1 SPVTTRT
8 LSEPLDGLP
17 RPFDDNRH
25 RGVVVRRHD
34 VAAVDLRDLAERG
47 DRLDADAAAFGQRIA
62 RAFHARDEGVRND
75 RAEQLLLHPARRLR
89 RAQWRDAD
97 YEMELAAEAA
107 FVEPRHVAAHDARI
121 HAELRLHELRAG
133 LDLGGEALRLPA
145 RRRIDRIVGA
155 AQEEFGLAADLLSRR
170 QFV

>member
-1 SPVTTRT
+1 
-8 LSEPLDGLP
+8 
-17 RPFDDNRH
+17 
-25 RGVVVRRHD
+25 
-34 VAAVDLRDLAERG
+34 
-47 DRLDADAAAFGQRIA
+47 
-62 RAFHARDEGVRND
+62 
-75 RAEQLLLHPARRLR
+75 ARRLR

-155 AQEEFGLAADLLSRR
+155 AQEELGLAADLAAGRQLTGVAQPARR
-170 QFV
+170 AEQLPRI